1 MPSIFENLFGKKKKE
16 DEKIEE
22 RAVSYENTV
31 VTEDADEIIAVISAA
46 IAAYLGEAERGFYVK
61 AIRRIPNTTPVWGM
75 LGRQEQAY
83 SRL

>member
-1 MPSIFENLFGKKKKE
+1 LPSIFENLFGKKKRE

-22 RAVSYENTV
+22 KVESSKEYLELED
-31 VTEDADEIIAVISAA
+31 TEEIIAVISTA
-46 IAAYLGEAERGFYVK
+46 IAAYLGEPANGFYVK
-61 AIRRIPNTTPVWGM
+61 AIRRVPNTTPIWGM